1 MLTRHSPPR
10 AVGRAEAGWLVG
22 ESDGRSRPSSRP
34 SDRPNF
40 QDFPSPFT
48 MRAPVGIVR
57 RVFPREPLSKQKKSA
72 SRPSCLSRKAAA
84 ASWVSLRPRGTN
96 RFPPWPVWRSN
107 SSTQPRIL
115 DRSGTRAAPESSD
128 RALDGVAFCYPTQ
141 SQDQIQEKICRLL
154 VFFSSRAPVMLLRSR
169 HGLSL
174 PGQGSRS
181 CLGLSL
187 DHLILSESLSAR
199 QGLQAAPL
207 PEDRDWP
214 PAASPP
220 YVPFPEII
228 RSYGCTSA
236 SAFRIFHFA
245 GFGATSERVAGTGTE
260 VGDQAVIITQGGG
273 SHLQNRLGTLGIVPE
288 HLRPLEPVIQL
299 LHQ

>member
-10 AVGRAEAGWLVG
+10 AVGCAEAGWLVG

-107 SSTQPRIL
+107 SSTQPPIL

-128 RALDGVAFCYPTQ
+128 RAFDGVASCYPTQ
-141 SQDQIQEKICRLL
+141 SQDQIQEKICRLPD
-154 VFFSSRAPVMLLRSR
+154 FSLKLNPGHPLTAIHASGIRSF
-169 HGLSL
+169 
-174 PGQGSRS
+174 P
-181 CLGLSL
+181 
-187 DHLILSESLSAR
+187 ESLF
-199 QGLQAAPL
+199 LFLLPL
-207 PEDRDWP
+207 
-214 PAASPP
+214 
-220 YVPFPEII
+220 IM
-228 RSYGCTSA
+228 
-236 SAFRIFHFA
+236 
-245 GFGATSERVAGTGTE
+245 
-260 VGDQAVIITQGGG
+260 
-273 SHLQNRLGTLGIVPE
+273 L
-288 HLRPLEPVIQL
+288 
-299 LHQ
+299 